1 MLINRYFKKAAWIK
15 NPGNQR
21 DAERFRSMVEFFRKY
36 GDQYDLDYLMVTA
49 QAYQESG
56 LDQSV
61 RSGAGAIGVMQL
73 LPSTARDKNVG
84 IPDIE
89 ILENNIHAGVKYLR
103 FIMDRYYK
111 DAPMDNVDRHLFAFA
126 SYNAGPARIAGLR
139 KKAKQMG
146 LDPNKWRGHV
156 EVVAAR
162 EIGRE
167 TVTYVANI
175 LKYYLAYRMVEQRRL
190 ERSGLRPPR

>member
-1 MLINRYFKKAAWIK
+1 
-15 NPGNQR
+15 
-21 DAERFRSMVEFFRKY
+21 
-36 GDQYDLDYLMVTA
+36 
-49 QAYQESG
+49 
-56 LDQSV
+56 
-61 RSGAGAIGVMQL
+61 
-73 LPSTARDKNVG
+73 
-84 IPDIE
+84 
-89 ILENNIHAGVKYLR
+89 
-103 FIMDRYYK
+103 
-111 DAPMDNVDRHLFAFA
+111 
-126 SYNAGPARIAGLR
+126 
-139 KKAKQMG
+139 MG